1 MVRVMA
7 TGVFDLLHPGHLH
20 FLTSAKAL
28 GDELVVV
35 VATDAMVRRRKHEP
49 ITPQE
54 MRRQLIAG
62 FKPVDRAIVGH
73 EDDIYKTVE
82 DVRPDIIALGYDQ
95 NFREAEVMK
104 ELEKRGMGHIRIVRL
119 TKDASGHDLD
129 GTRKII
135 AKVEQGLSFQR
146 SMDKV
151 EEKPAEQGG
160 GNVGQGTGAA
170 QGAGHKAPRQE
181 RARP

>member
-20 FLTSAKAL
+20 FLESARRL

-35 VATDAMVRRRKHEP
+35 VATDVVARKRKHEP
-49 ITPQE
+49 VTSQE
-54 MRRQLIAG
+54 MRRQMVAAL
-62 FKPVDRAIVGH
+62 KVVDRAVVGH

-95 NFREAEVMK
+95 SFREEEIQK
-104 ELEKRGMGHIRIVRL
+104 ELERRGLQVKIVRL
-119 TKDASGHDLD
+119 PKDLSGHDLD

-135 AKVEQGLSFQR
+135 AKITQGMLFQK
-146 SMDKV
+146 SIDKV
-151 EEKPAEQGG
+151 EEKPKAEAGKDG
-160 GNVGQGTGAA
+160 EKAPNPNTPERA
-170 QGAGHKAPRQE
+170 QGATPG
-181 RARP
+181 ARP

>member
-20 FLTSAKAL
+20 FLESAKKL

-49 ITPQE
+49 VTPQE
-54 MRRQLIAG
+54 MRRKMVAAL
-62 FKPVDRAIVGH
+62 KPVDRAIVGH

-95 NFREAEVMK
+95 NFREDEILKQLA
-104 ELEKRGMGHIRIVRL
+104 KRGLTVKIVRL
-119 TKDASGHDLD
+119 TKDESGFDLD

-135 AKVEQGLSFQR
+135 AKVEQSLSFQK
-146 SMDKV
+146 SMAKV
-151 EEKPAEQGG
+151 EEHHAAGGAEGG
-160 GNVGQGTGAA
+160 GDKADHGGAHA
-170 QGAGHKAPRQE
+170 AGESPPK
-181 RARP
+181 ARP

>member
-20 FLTSAKAL
+20 FLESAKKL

-49 ITPQE
+49 VTPQE
-54 MRRQLIAG
+54 MRRRMVGALKI
-62 FKPVDRAIVGH
+62 VDRAIVGR

-82 DVRPDIIALGYDQ
+82 EVRPDIIALGYDQ
-95 NFREAEVMK
+95 SFREEDVQK
-104 ELEKRGMGHIRIVRL
+104 ELRKRGLEVKIVRL
-119 TKDASGHDLD
+119 NKDASGFDLD

-135 AKVEQGLSFQR
+135 SKVEQSLSFQK
-146 SMDKV
+146 SMARV
-151 EEKPAEQGG
+151 EEKPASGG
-160 GNVGQGTGAA
+160 GEGGGEASGAVA
-170 QGAGHKAPRQE
+170 KPGSPPK
-181 RARP
+181 ARP